1 MVIRERH
8 SNKLIKLF
16 LLITLIMNN
25 VEKEYY
31 LFIDNKYSSLLSTNS
46 SSLKIFI
53 MTHKDFV
60 NPRYNPVY
68 NIVADNKGQLKN
80 KYIHKIFYS
89 KKSKLYNM
97 RRAYGE
103 MSKLYFIY
111 QLYKKGILSSKYIG
125 LNHYRRFFYFGDN
138 IPYLEGIFEKYDV
151 VLSKEKRLKKNIMNH
166 YCESHICKNY
176 IEVLDI
182 INENKPEYYNTA
194 KRISKIRKI
203 YICNMFIMKT
213 IDFFKYCEFVFD
225 ILFEF
230 DKRNNFTSD
239 NDVLNYVKKYYV
251 KSDRRYYQ
259 SRIQGFLAERLSNI
273 FFRYHFK
280 RIKMLAVEEIL

>member
-8 SNKLIKLF
+8 SNILIKLF

-111 QLYKKGILSSKYIG
+111 QLYKKGIFSSKYIG

-151 VLSKEKRLKKNIMNH
+151 ILSKEKRLKKNIMNH

>member
-1 MVIRERH
+1 
-8 SNKLIKLF
+8 
-16 LLITLIMNN
+16 MNN

-103 MSKLYFIY
+103 MSKL
-111 QLYKKGILSSKYIG
+111 LL
-125 LNHYRRFFYFGDN
+125 
-138 IPYLEGIFEKYDV
+138 
-151 VLSKEKRLKKNIMNH
+151 
-166 YCESHICKNY
+166 
-176 IEVLDI
+176 
-182 INENKPEYYNTA
+182 
-194 KRISKIRKI
+194 
-203 YICNMFIMKT
+203 
-213 IDFFKYCEFVFD
+213 
-225 ILFEF
+225 ILFLL
-230 DKRNNFTSD
+230 NFS
-239 NDVLNYVKKYYV
+239 K
-251 KSDRRYYQ
+251 
-259 SRIQGFLAERLSNI
+259 
-273 FFRYHFK
+273 
-280 RIKMLAVEEIL
+280 